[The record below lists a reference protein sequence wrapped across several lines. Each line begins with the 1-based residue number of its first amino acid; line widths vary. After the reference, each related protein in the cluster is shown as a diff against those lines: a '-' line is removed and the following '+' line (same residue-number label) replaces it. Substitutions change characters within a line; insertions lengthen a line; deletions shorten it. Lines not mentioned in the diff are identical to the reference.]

1 MTRPV
6 VVIAGP
12 TASGKSPLAL
22 AVAEAFGGT
31 VINADSM
38 QVYRELSVLT
48 ARPGPEACA
57 GAPHRLYGV
66 LAAAQRCSVALWRE
80 LALAEI
86 AAARADGRLPVVVG
100 GTGLYLDAL
109 MRGLAPVPE
118 IPAAV
123 RADARALHQ
132 RLGGTAFRQALRR
145 RDPVSAARL
154 EAGDSQRL
162 VRAWEVVTATGR
174 GLPEWQAEAHAAAG
188 PHPEHD
194 FLCLVLAP
202 PRQALYA
209 ACDAR
214 FESMLAHGAIDEV
227 AALAALDLDPT
238 LPVMKAVGVPE
249 LLEHIRGH
257 IPLPQ
262 ATRRGQQATRRYAKR
277 QTTWFRNRLAEAEI
291 FNAQYSKSLHP
302 NIFAIIR
309 QFLLTRR
316 D

>member
-12 TASGKSPLAL
+12 TARGKSPLAL

-48 ARPGPEACA
+48 ARPGPEAIA
-57 GAPHRLYGV
+57 RAPHRLYGV
-66 LAAAQRCSVALWRE
+66 LAAARRCSVALWHE
-80 LALAEI
+80 MAMTEI
-86 AAARADGRLPVVVG
+86 ASARADGRLPVVVG

-123 RADARALHQ
+123 RAEARALHQ
-132 RLGGTAFRQALRR
+132 RLGPAAFRQALRR

-154 EAGDSQRL
+154 EAGDFQRL
-162 VRAWEVVTATGR
+162 VRAYEVVIATGR
-174 GLPEWQAEAHAAAG
+174 ALPEWQAEARAAAAG
-188 PHPEHD
+188 DPDPEHD
-194 FLCLVLAP
+194 FLSLVLAP

-214 FESMLAHGAIDEV
+214 FESMLAQGAVDEV
-227 AALAALDLDPT
+227 AALAIARHRAPE
-238 LPVMKAVGVPE
+238 PPRAAASPPESRCGARAIASGPGRAVSTDSS
-249 LLEHIRGH
+249 R
-257 IPLPQ
+257 
-262 ATRRGQQATRRYAKR
+262 
-277 QTTWFRNRLAEAEI
+277 
-291 FNAQYSKSLHP
+291 
-302 NIFAIIR
+302 
-309 QFLLTRR
+309 
-316 D
+316 

>member
-1 MTRPV
+1 VTRPV

-48 ARPGPEACA
+48 ARPGPAACA

-66 LAAAQRCSVALWRE
+66 LAAARRCSVALWRE
-80 LALAEI
+80 MAVAEI

-123 RADARALHQ
+123 RADARALH
-132 RLGGTAFRQALRR
+132 RRVGGTAFREALRR

-174 GLPEWQAEAHAAAG
+174 GLPEWQAEARAAAG
-188 PHPEHD
+188 PDPEHD
-194 FLCLVLAP
+194 FLSLVLAP

-209 ACDAR
+209 ACDGR
-214 FESMLAHGAIDEV
+214 FESMLAHGAVDEV
-227 AALAALDLDPT
+227 AALAGLDLDPT

-249 LLEHIRGH
+249 LIEHIRGRM
-257 IPLPQ
+257 PLPQ

-277 QTTWFRNRLAEAEI
+277 QTTWFRNRLGEAEV

-302 NIFAIIR
+302 KIFAIIR